1 MPSLGWGLS
10 ARLLVLT
17 MAFVML
23 SEVLIYVPSIARF
36 RLTYLEGRINAAHL
50 ASLALQI
57 LPENTVDYGVE
68 LELLRNTQLR
78 MMALKRKATRTLVLS
93 EDMPPQM
100 DVSYDIRDPAP
111 LMLIMHAFEAL
122 WQGDRVIHV
131 VGNFPDGSDG
141 FLEIIMDEKPLHDA
155 MVTYSTNILQLSVVI
170 SLLTAGLVYL
180 SLHVLFVRPMRRI
193 TASMEAFRSAPENA
207 ASVIEPS
214 ERGDELG
221 AAQRELAHMQHELR
235 NALQQK
241 THLAALGAAVGKINH
256 DLRNVL
262 ATAHLASDR
271 LTSSEDPDVKRS
283 VPTLV
288 RAIDHAI
295 AICTETLDFAKA
307 EMPAPNRERFA
318 LGALVDDVAQ
328 HIELTGNGRVRWHNR
343 IAEGLEVEADREQL
357 FRVLLNLG
365 RNAVDALG
373 EGGEISVA
381 GRRENGWVRI
391 EVADTGP
398 GLPERARKHLFEPFS
413 GSAKSGGV
421 GLGLAIARELV
432 RGHGGDL
439 QLVKSDVGGTTFRID
454 LPDRAAAAGR
464 RRRATSA

>member
-1 MPSLGWGLS
+1 MKPSRRLLPPLAWGLS

-36 RLTYLEGRINAAHL
+36 RLVYLESRINAAHL
-50 ASLALQI
+50 ASLALQS
-57 LPENTVDYGVE
+57 LPEDTVDHDLE
-68 LELLRNTQLR
+68 RELLRSTELR
-78 MMALKRKATRTLVLS
+78 MMALKRKMTRTLVLS
-93 EDMPPQM
+93 EDMPPTM
-100 DVSYDIRDPAP
+100 DVSFDLRGAPP

-122 WQGDRVIHV
+122 WRGDRVIHV
-131 VGNFPDGSDG
+131 VGDFPDGSDG

-155 MVTYSTNILQLSVVI
+155 MVAYSTNILQLSIVI

-193 TASMEAFRSAPENA
+193 TSSMEAFRNAPEDA

-214 ERGDELG
+214 ERGDEVG
-221 AAQRELAHMQHELR
+221 AAQRELARMQHELR

-241 THLAALGAAVGKINH
+241 THLAALGAAVSKINH

-262 ATAHLASDR
+262 STAHLASDR
-271 LTSSEDPDVKRS
+271 LTSSEDPGVKRAM
-283 VPTLV
+283 PTLV

-307 EMPAPNRERFA
+307 EMPAPSRERFHLA
-318 LGALVDDVAQ
+318 PLVDDVAQ
-328 HIELTGNGRVRWHNR
+328 HVELSGNGRVVWHNR
-343 IAEGLEVEADREQL
+343 IAGGLEIEADREQL

-365 RNAVDALG
+365 RNAVDAL
-373 EGGEISVA
+373 EHGGEVSIA
-381 GRRENGWVRI
+381 AARENGWIKIDVS
-391 EVADTGP
+391 DTGP
-398 GLPERARKHLFEPFS
+398 GLPERARAHLFEPFS
-413 GSAKSGGV
+413 GSVKSGGV

-439 QLVKSDVGGTTFRID
+439 QLLRSDATGTTFRIS
-454 LPDRAAAAGR
+454 LPDGAGGQHH
-464 RRRATSA
+464 